1 MAKFWVNT
9 GHTLY
14 HEGKAIIHAGEEIA
28 EEIVSALKKDMAHFK
43 AMLAAGVIAEEKP
56 QINTATD
63 KGAPSQEVTQMR
75 PVRSTQGQSAE
86 DGGPSS
92 PPVVDAEPPAP
103 GRRRKGTDRCH
114 GQAAHRRADEVA

>member
-14 HEGKAIIHAGEEIA
+14 HEGKAIIHGEEIA

-103 GRRRKGTDRCH
+103 AGGAKAQTDAT
-114 GQAAHRRADEVA
+114 GKPLTGGLTK